1 MKIPFA
7 KKIWPLFG
15 VVFFCAMVAANNPH
29 AAPWSLTFKN
39 NCPFHLWP
47 GINDNAATSVRAV
60 GPVRGFELPP
70 AAVVTH
76 TMPPNWGGR
85 VWARQGCQFQ
95 NGVGRCVV
103 GHCNGQLQC
112 MVGGDP
118 GVTLFEIT
126 SNDALSTYWDLSGVD
141 GHSLDM
147 AVQPRARNGTPLP
160 MGLVWCG
167 RPLSRHG
174 CPAPYWDLSGVDG
187 HSLDMAVQPRTGT
200 CLAWKATISTW
211 LCSPVLA
218 MGLPSLRWF
227 PSQYPDFDR
236 WCPKDVQIHIPPGSP
251 EAHHYHLPN
260 AGTGLPMLRPCL
272 SRCTQYNQDIDCCRG
287 AYGTP
292 DTCPMNKYAKRLAH
306 LCPDMY
312 SYAYGDRM
320 ATFTDPQNTVYDF
333 EITFCPSESS
343 SKLKWQGP
351 AITQD
356 DFSPCCALVATAA
369 HGTIKI
375 STAAAGPTERL
386 TLVL

>member
-1 MKIPFA
+1 MA
-7 KKIWPLFG
+7 
-15 VVFFCAMVAANNPH
+15 AANNPH

-47 GINDNAATSVRAV
+47 GINDNAATGVRAV

-95 NGVGRCVV
+95 NG
-103 GHCNGQLQC
+103 C

-160 MGLVWCG
+160 KVVCE
-167 RPLSRHG
+167 
-174 CPAPYWDLSGVDG
+174 
-187 HSLDMAVQPRTGT
+187 
-200 CLAWKATISTW
+200 
-211 LCSPVLA
+211 
-218 MGLPSLRWF
+218 
-227 PSQYPDFDR
+227 YP
-236 WCPKDVQIHIPPGSP
+236 
-251 EAHHYHLPN
+251 AHHYHLPN

-272 SRCTQYNQDIDCCRG
+272 SRCTRYNQDIDCCRG

-320 ATFTDPQNTVYDF
+320 ATFTHPQNTVYDF
-333 EITFCPSESS
+333 EITFCP
-343 SKLKWQGP
+343 
-351 AITQD
+351 
-356 DFSPCCALVATAA
+356 
-369 HGTIKI
+369 
-375 STAAAGPTERL
+375 
-386 TLVL
+386 